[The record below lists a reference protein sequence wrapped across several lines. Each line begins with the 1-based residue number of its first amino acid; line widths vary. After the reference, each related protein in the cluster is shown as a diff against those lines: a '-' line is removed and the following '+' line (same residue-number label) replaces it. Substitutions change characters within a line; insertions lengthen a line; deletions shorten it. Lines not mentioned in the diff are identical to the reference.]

1 MSLMV
6 FTISSTKKIGVLRE
20 QNKCP
25 REVSTHLFA
34 HLHSKFTVQSPSNS
48 NSLDKNLQRLG
59 YGTMANK
66 TKQNK
71 TKKKKKKELMR
82 LKVNPPRLRRNKG
95 KIT

>member
-6 FTISSTKKIGVLRE
+6 FTISSTEKIGVLRE

-71 TKKKKKKELMR
+71 EEEEKRTNE
-82 LKVNPPRLRRNKG
+82 
-95 KIT
+95 IESESS